1 MVDLRPDQLEIVK
14 AVLKAEVPKAE
25 VWAFGSRAKWT
36 ARDTSD
42 LDLVLVGE
50 RALPYRTIARL
61 RRAFEESYLPFSV
74 DVVDWHGVSED
85 FRTIILAQKVVIQAG
100 SSDGSGQLEER
111 RWRSVP
117 LAECANFLSG
127 GTPPKGVPDYWN
139 GDIPWVSAKDMK
151 IFRLFDT
158 LEHVTPEGVSNGT
171 RLVPAG
177 TVLVLVRGM
186 TLHSDVPICITRRPM
201 AFNQDVRALR
211 PRPEVDSDY
220 LAYALLAN
228 KPALLSM
235 VDSAS
240 HGTGRIHSG
249 ALASFPMA
257 LPSLSE
263 QRAIASILGALDD
276 KIDLNRRM
284 NETLEAM
291 ARAIFKS
298 WFVGFEETPG
308 DWREGSVEDLVSL
321 SRDLLDPAA
330 FPEEEFDHY
339 SIPAFDSGQSPIKE
353 QGNQIKSTKFVLPQ
367 GAVLLSKLNPRIPR
381 VWRPSLSGERCSI
394 GSTEFLVAT
403 PKAQDFDR
411 EYIYSLFCSDSF
423 IEAFASRTT
432 GTSGSHQRVRPD
444 DLLSIR
450 CIVPDLT
457 LRRLYSERVKPL
469 FDKVALNREES
480 RTLAALRDTLLPKLL
495 SGEIRVKQAE
505 KMVGEAV

>member
-1 MVDLRPDQLEIVK
+1 MVDLRPDQLAIVQ
-14 AVLKAEVPKAE
+14 AVLKAEVPKTE
-25 VWAFGSRAKWT
+25 VWAFGSRASWR

-50 RALPYRTIARL
+50 RALSYRTIARL

-74 DVVDWHGVSED
+74 DVMDWHAVSED
-85 FRTIILAQKVVIQAG
+85 FRAIILAQKVVIQAG
-100 SSDGSGQLEER
+100 SPDGSGQLEER
-111 RWRSVP
+111 QWRSVP

-139 GDIPWVSAKDMK
+139 GGIPWVSAKDMK
-151 IFRLFDT
+151 TFRLSDT
-158 LEHVTPEGVSNGT
+158 LEHVTPEGVAHGT

-186 TLHSDVPICITRRPM
+186 TLHSDVPVCITRRPM

-257 LPSLSE
+257 VPSLSE
-263 QRAIASILGALDD
+263 QRTITHVLGTLDD
-276 KIDLNRRM
+276 RIDLNNRM
-284 NETLEAM
+284 NQTLGAM

-298 WFVGFEETPG
+298 WFVDFEPVQKGSLLFPQTLRTSDLGPIPEGWKVEKLGACCDFAYGKALKGEHRSEGNIPVFGSNGRIGWHDQALVKGPG
-308 DWREGSVEDLVSL
+308 IVVGRKGNPGTVIWASADF
-321 SRDLLDPAA
+321 
-330 FPEEEFDHY
+330 FPIDTTFY
-339 SIPAFDSGQSPIKE
+339 
-353 QGNQIKSTKFVLPQ
+353 V
-367 GAVLLSKLNPRIPR
+367 IPR
-381 VWRPSLSGERCSI
+381 KADISIHYLFFTLSSLNLPSLSTDSAVPGLSRNMAY
-394 GSTEFLVAT
+394 L
-403 PKAQDFDR
+403 
-411 EYIYSLFCSDSF
+411 SD
-423 IEAFASRTT
+423 ILLPPGVVTKAFAATI
-432 GTSGSHQRVRPD
+432 RP
-444 DLLSIR
+444 
-450 CIVPDLT
+450 
-457 LRRLYSERVKPL
+457 
-469 FDKVALNREES
+469 FMDKAALNDQETA
-480 RTLAALRDTLLPKLL
+480 TLAALRDTLLPKLL

-505 KMVGEAV
+505 KIVSEAV